1 MHDTQDTSQPIAQS
15 SASAY
20 GRDVDRCRHS
30 LLNNTDKE
38 NEMLEKQ
45 NTTVALEETAV
56 QELVS
61 RMRGELLRP
70 GDAGYEQA
78 RQVYNAMIDKHNERM
93 IEWASDYWMALHPYS
108 AGGGYVNMI
117 MDEGPD
123 LVQAAYRDNY
133 TRLVQVKAKYDPDNL
148 FHVNQNIKPTR

>member
-1 MHDTQDTSQPIAQS
+1 
-15 SASAY
+15 
-20 GRDVDRCRHS
+20 
-30 LLNNTDKE
+30 
-38 NEMLEKQ
+38 MLEKQ

-78 RQVYNAMIDKHNERM
+78 RQVYNGMIDKHNERM